1 MPSTLDDLGR
11 SQFLLLTTY
20 RKDGRAVAT
29 PLWVVRDGDALAV
42 WTPTKSGKIKRL
54 RRRSGVLVGA
64 CDFRGNPLG
73 EQVSGRASIMDA
85 AGSDRVRSLI
95 RRKYGVMG
103 WLTVNGSLLRRGR
116 AGTVGIHITLS

>member
-11 SQFLLLTTY
+11 AQFLLLTTY

-29 PLWVVRDGDALAV
+29 PLWVARDGDALAV
-42 WTPTKSGKIKRL
+42 WTPTKSGKVKRL
-54 RRRSGVLVGA
+54 RRRSSVLVGP

-85 AGSDRVRSLI
+85 AGSDRVRRLI

-116 AGTVGIHITLS
+116 AGTVGIQITLS

>member
-11 SQFLLLTTY
+11 ARFLLLTTY

-29 PLWVVRDGDALAV
+29 PLWVARDGDALAV
-42 WTPTKSGKIKRL
+42 WTPTKSGKVKRL
-54 RRRSGVLVGA
+54 RRRSSVLVGP

-85 AGSDRVRSLI
+85 AGSDRVRRLI

-116 AGTVGIHITLS
+116 AGTVGIQITLS

>member
-1 MPSTLDDLGR
+1 
-11 SQFLLLTTY
+11 
-20 RKDGRAVAT
+20 VA
-29 PLWVVRDGDALAV
+29 RDGDALAV
-42 WTPTKSGKIKRL
+42 WTPTKSGKVKRL
-54 RRRSGVLVGA
+54 RRRSSVLVGP

-85 AGSDRVRSLI
+85 AGSDRVRRLI

-116 AGTVGIHITLS
+116 AGTVGIQITLS